1 MVSGGVM
8 EKAARFAWVCY
19 TILAGPAVVVGLG
32 LVLTAIFWW
41 IRGGEAFGVEE
52 SPPTPVEFRVFF
64 FGSILS
70 FAASWGFGVWAAW
83 RWNDTWKQS
92 LPFLFNLAGSGLV
105 LWLLSTEFAGES
117 LGLVIGWFVGLVVL
131 AALGWGAALA
141 TPIEGTGE
149 DSERG
154 ITGS

>member
-1 MVSGGVM
+1 M
-8 EKAARFAWVCY
+8 
-19 TILAGPAVVVGLG
+19 
-32 LVLTAIFWW
+32 
-41 IRGGEAFGVEE
+41 EE

-141 TPIEGTGE
+141 TPIMESILITLEGSGRSGRCFLRHFSQASARLECT
-149 DSERG
+149 
-154 ITGS
+154 ITGKGPLAPLARYRPRNSGEQAGT